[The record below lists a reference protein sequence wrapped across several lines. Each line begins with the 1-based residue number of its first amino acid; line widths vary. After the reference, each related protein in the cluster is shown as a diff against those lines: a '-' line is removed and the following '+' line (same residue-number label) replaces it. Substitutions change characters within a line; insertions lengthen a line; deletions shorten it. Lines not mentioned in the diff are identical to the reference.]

1 MRDAVVR
8 EARVVV
14 RRRVGDVVGERELL
28 LLTLTMTN
36 CARRSFTAH
45 SRSHRSDQGRFHRGG
60 LRNMA
65 DDLASTKV
73 LSETKPLTDIV
84 ENLED
89 IDTSALWDA
98 VRDGDQVVIDELL
111 VGDEEHPPLGVPV
124 DVKDAEGLT
133 PLHLLTVEGHA
144 SCAQW
149 LIDEV
154 RAAVDVRDSPYEQ
167 TPLHHAAAKGKA
179 TCAALLLSATPI
191 RWPATRRVDAPLH
204 AVARSGFTDVAAVI
218 LAALRP
224 EQIDLP
230 GGARGET
237 ALHRAAFWGNHEV
250 AELLLKAGADRRR
263 RNDAGARPVE
273 LACEGGVRPSGHP
286 RDAEADDAAGRR
298 RVMMMR

>member
-1 MRDAVVR
+1 M
-8 EARVVV
+8 
-14 RRRVGDVVGERELL
+14 
-28 LLTLTMTN
+28 
-36 CARRSFTAH
+36 
-45 SRSHRSDQGRFHRGG
+45 SDE
-60 LRNMA
+60 
-65 DDLASTKV
+65 LASTKV
-73 LSETKPLTDIV
+73 LSETKPLAQVV

-179 TCAALLLSATPI
+179 TCAALLLSRNADPVA
-191 RWPATRRVDAPLH
+191 RDAAGWTPLH

-273 LACEGGVRPSGHP
+273 LACEGGVRASAIPATQKLMTP
-286 RDAEADDAAGRR
+286 PVAAA
-298 RVMMMR
+298 